1 MANNPDRDNETMTD
15 FLPVQGMLRYV
26 VEQSPKDRD
35 GVVNLTRTLQQYQ
48 WSATDNKLDWYDV
61 PSVDYVESVKPQDLT
76 QQDSKDTPNI
86 VPSANVA

>member
-1 MANNPDRDNETMTD
+1 MANNPDRENETMLD

-48 WSATDNKLDWYDV
+48 WSATDNKVDWYDV
-61 PSVDYVESVKPQDLT
+61 PSVDWVEVVEQEHKPPQDK
-76 QQDSKDTPNI
+76 SDTLQ
-86 VPSANVA
+86 VAG